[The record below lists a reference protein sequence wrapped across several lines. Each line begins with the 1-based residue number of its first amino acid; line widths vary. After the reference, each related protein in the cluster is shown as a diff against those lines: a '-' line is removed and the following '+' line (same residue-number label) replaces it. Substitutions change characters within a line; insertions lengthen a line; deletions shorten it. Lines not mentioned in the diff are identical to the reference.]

1 MWGFFNFFFPL
12 FCLIKGQGKAKV
24 CFLFQASWQCCGA
37 EEEAEEELPASFT
50 GLEGQL
56 GSLAGNVSRLWE
68 GARLPPSPPGWTLPC
83 VLVSGEELCC
93 EQGCVTDLVLAG
105 YRERGG
111 RSSLPLLA

>member
-1 MWGFFNFFFPL
+1 MWGFFYFFFPL

-68 GARLPPSPPGWTLPC
+68 GARLPPSPSWLDSSMCPGVWRGALA
-83 VLVSGEELCC
+83 VSRA
-93 EQGCVTDLVLAG
+93 V
-105 YRERGG
+105 
-111 RSSLPLLA
+111 SLT